1 MAIISCQCKLF
12 NIGDWLIVRLPDEV
26 SKQLPTRSQV
36 MVEGTINGV
45 DFQTPLEP
53 DGRMSH
59 WFEIDEKLLSAIAV
73 KSGDTVTLEIS
84 PVKYWIEPEIPAD
97 ILSALKE
104 SSQVYTL
111 WQDVTTLARW
121 EWIRWIRSTN
131 NSKTREHRIDVMLS
145 KLRNGSRRPCCWNRN
160 LCTEPA
166 VSKNGVLI
174 LEDNENSIKK

>member
-1 MAIISCQCKLF
+1 M
-12 NIGDWLIVRLPDEV
+12 
-26 SKQLPTRSQV
+26 PTRSQV

>member
-1 MAIISCQCKLF
+1 
-12 NIGDWLIVRLPDEV
+12 
-26 SKQLPTRSQV
+26 

-73 KSGDTVTLEIS
+73 KSGDTVALEIS